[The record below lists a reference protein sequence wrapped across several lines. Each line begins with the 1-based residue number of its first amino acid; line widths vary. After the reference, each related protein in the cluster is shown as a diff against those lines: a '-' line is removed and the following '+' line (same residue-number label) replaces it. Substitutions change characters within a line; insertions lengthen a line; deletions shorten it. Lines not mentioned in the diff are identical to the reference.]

1 MLSYSQQVTDF
12 FDNPRNAG
20 VLCAPAHKLGIGTA
34 GKIRTG
40 VQVKFQLRIDSG
52 VISEARY
59 HAYGCPHT
67 IAAAEW
73 VAQHVRGRYL
83 TEMTRLDP
91 HQIALELDIPA
102 EKLGS
107 LFVIEDA
114 FKASIMDWRKRQ
126 RELRH

>member
-20 VLCAPAHKLGIGTA
+20 VLSAPLRKLGVGVA
-34 GKIRTG
+34 GKVRTG
-40 VQVKFQLRIDSG
+40 TRVEFQLRIDKG
-52 VISEARY
+52 VVSEARY
-59 HAYGCPHT
+59 QAYGCPHT

-73 VAQHVRGRYL
+73 VAQYVRGRYL
-83 TEMTRLDP
+83 TELNQLDP
-91 HQIALELDIPA
+91 HRIAAELDIPA

-114 FKASIMDWRKRQ
+114 FRASIVDWRSRQ
-126 RELRH
+126 RAG

>member
-1 MLSYSQQVTDF
+1 MLSYSPQVTNF

-20 VLCAPAHKLGIGTA
+20 VLRAPARKLGIGIA

-40 VQVKFQLRIDSG
+40 TKVEFQLRIDRG

-59 HAYGCPHT
+59 QAYGCPHT

-91 HQIALELDIPA
+91 HFIASELDIPA

-114 FKASIMDWRKRQ
+114 FKASIVDWRQRQ
-126 RELRH
+126 RSS